1 MRPRGFSVTCSSP
14 ESLMAVPEND
24 RLLRALWRQPTDR
37 TPIWIM
43 RQAGRY
49 LPEYRKLRA
58 RAGSFLNLCRTP
70 DYACEAALQP
80 MRRYPLDAAIVFSD
94 ILTIPDAMGL
104 GLGFS
109 EGTGPYFE
117 RPVRSEADIKA
128 LGVPDPQQELRYV
141 SEAVSLLSREIGSQV
156 PVIGFAGSPWTLA
169 TYMIEGRGRSE
180 FAHVTSLLQSAP
192 EQLDHLLGILANS
205 VALYLKAQIEAGAA
219 VVMIFD
225 SWGGILE
232 GEDYVRFSLQPI
244 ERIMESLG
252 SAVPRI
258 VFARGGGERLTE
270 VSATGCEAIG
280 LDETV
285 NLHAAREEVGQVC
298 ALQGNLD
305 PAMLRADAE
314 DLRAA
319 ARALLEN
326 YGPHPGHVFN
336 LGHGITPD
344 IDPDRLA
351 CLIDEVH
358 RFSAASA

>member
-1 MRPRGFSVTCSSP
+1 
-14 ESLMAVPEND
+14 MAVPKND
-24 RLLRALWRQPTDR
+24 RFLRALRRQPTDC
-37 TPIWIM
+37 TPVWIM

-49 LPEYRKLRA
+49 LPEYRELRE

-109 EGTGPYFE
+109 EGTGPHFE
-117 RPVRSEADIKA
+117 RPVRSAADVKA
-128 LGVPDPQQELRYV
+128 LGVPDPHQELRYV
-141 SEAVSLLSREIGSQV
+141 SEAVSLLSQEIGGQV

-169 TYMIEGRGRSE
+169 TYMIEGRSRSE
-180 FAHVTSLLQSAP
+180 FARVAEWLRSEP
-192 EQLDHLLGILANS
+192 DQLDHLLSILADS
-205 VALYLKAQIEAGAA
+205 VALYLEAQIEAGAS

-232 GEDYVRFSLQPI
+232 GEDYVRFSLQPV
-244 ERIMESLG
+244 ERIMEKLG

-258 VFARGGGERLTE
+258 MFARGGGEQLVE
-270 VSATGCEAIG
+270 VSETGCEAIG

-285 NLHAAREEVGQVC
+285 NLRAAREEVGQVC

-305 PAMLRADAE
+305 PAVLREDAE
-314 DLRAA
+314 TVRAA
-319 ARALLEN
+319 TRVLLED
-326 YGPHPGHVFN
+326 YGPHSGHVFN

-344 IDPDRLA
+344 IDPDQLA

-358 RFSAASA
+358 RFSADSN

>member
-1 MRPRGFSVTCSSP
+1 MPT
-14 ESLMAVPEND
+14 PEND
-24 RLLRALWRQPTDR
+24 RFLRALRRRPTDR
-37 TPIWIM
+37 APVWIM

-49 LPEYRKLRA
+49 LPEYRELRA

-70 DYACEAALQP
+70 EYACEAALQP

-104 GLGFS
+104 GLGFADGS
-109 EGTGPYFE
+109 GPYFE
-117 RPVRSEADIKA
+117 RPIRGPADIRA
-128 LGVPDPQQELRYV
+128 LGVPDPRQELRYV
-141 SEAVSLLSREIGSQV
+141 SDAVSLLSREIGERI

-169 TYMIEGRGRSE
+169 TYMIEGRGRNGFARVTEFRKSE
-180 FAHVTSLLQSAP
+180 P
-192 EQLDHLLGILANS
+192 DQLDRLLSILTDS
-205 VALYLKAQIEAGAA
+205 VALYLEAQVEAGAD

-232 GEDYVRFSLQPI
+232 GEDYVRFSLRPVGRVL
-244 ERIMESLG
+244 EKLG
-252 SAVPRI
+252 SAVPRV
-258 VFARGGGERLTE
+258 VFARGGGGRLSE

-285 NLHAAREEVGQVC
+285 DLRAAREEVGHSC

-305 PAMLRADAE
+305 PAMLRADE
-314 DLRAA
+314 KDLRAA
-319 ARALLEN
+319 ARALLED

-344 IDPDRLA
+344 IDPERLA

-358 RFSAASA
+358 RFRTGSGQTAEG

>member
-1 MRPRGFSVTCSSP
+1 
-14 ESLMAVPEND
+14 MAVPKND
-24 RLLRALWRQPTDR
+24 RFLRALRRQPTDC
-37 TPIWIM
+37 TPVWIM

-49 LPEYRKLRA
+49 LPEYRELRE
-58 RAGSFLNLCRTP
+58 RAGSFLNLCQTP

-109 EGTGPYFE
+109 EGTGPHFE
-117 RPVRSEADIKA
+117 RPVRSAADIRA
-128 LGVPDPQQELRYV
+128 LGIPDPHQELRYV
-141 SEAVSLLSREIGSQV
+141 SEAVSLLSQEIGGQV

-180 FAHVTSLLQSAP
+180 FAHVAELLQSEP
-192 EQLDHLLGILANS
+192 DQLDYLLSILADS
-205 VALYLKAQIEAGAA
+205 VALYLEAQIDAGAS

-232 GEDYVRFSLQPI
+232 GEDYVRFSLQPV
-244 ERIMESLG
+244 ERIMEKLG
-252 SAVPRI
+252 PVVPRI
-258 VFARGGGERLTE
+258 MFARGGGGQLTE
-270 VSATGCEAIG
+270 VSKVGCEAIG

-285 NLHAAREEVGQVC
+285 NLRAAREEVGQVC

-305 PAMLRADAE
+305 PAMLRENAE

-319 ARALLEN
+319 ARALLED
-326 YGPHPGHVFN
+326 YGPYPGHVFN

-344 IDPDRLA
+344 IDPDQLA

-358 RFSAASA
+358 CSSAVSG

>member
-1 MRPRGFSVTCSSP
+1 
-14 ESLMAVPEND
+14 MAVPEND
-24 RLLRALWRQPTDR
+24 RLLRALRRQPTDR
-37 TPIWIM
+37 TPVWIM

-49 LPEYRKLRA
+49 LPEYRELRE
-58 RAGSFLNLCRTP
+58 RAGSFLDLCRTP

-109 EGTGPYFE
+109 EGAGPHFE
-117 RPVRSEADIKA
+117 RPVRSAAEIRA
-128 LGVPDPQQELRYV
+128 LGVPDPHQELRYV
-141 SEAVSLLSREIGSQV
+141 GEAVSLLSREIGGRV

-180 FAHVTSLLQSAP
+180 FAHVAELLRSEP
-192 EQLDHLLGILANS
+192 DQLDHLLSILVDS
-205 VALYLKAQIEAGAA
+205 VALYLKAQIEAGAG

-225 SWGGILE
+225 SWGGILQ
-232 GEDYVRFSLQPI
+232 GADYVRFSLRPVA
-244 ERIMESLG
+244 RIMERLG
-252 SAVPRI
+252 PVVPRI
-258 VFARGGGERLTE
+258 VFARGGGGQLTE
-270 VSATGCEAIG
+270 VSETGCEAIG

-285 NLHAAREEVGQVC
+285 SLRAAREEVGGTC

-305 PAMLRADAE
+305 PALLRADAE
-314 DLRAA
+314 ELRAA
-319 ARALLEN
+319 ARGLLED
-326 YGPHPGHVFN
+326 YGPHPGHIFN

-344 IDPDRLA
+344 IDPDQLA

-358 RFSAASA
+358 RASAPAGEGTA

>member
-1 MRPRGFSVTCSSP
+1 
-14 ESLMAVPEND
+14 MAIPEND
-24 RLLRALWRQPTDR
+24 RFLRALRRQPTDC

-49 LPEYRKLRA
+49 LPEYRELRE
-58 RAGSFLNLCRTP
+58 RAGSFLNLCQTP

-109 EGTGPYFE
+109 EGAGPYLE
-117 RPVRSEADIKA
+117 RPVRSAGDIKA
-128 LGVPDPQQELRYV
+128 LGVPDPHQELRYV
-141 SEAVSLLSREIGSQV
+141 SEAVSLLSREIGRQV

-180 FAHVTSLLQSAP
+180 FMYVAELLKSEP
-192 EQLDHLLGILANS
+192 EQLDGLLSTLADS
-205 VALYLKAQIEAGAA
+205 VALYLAAQIEAGAN

-225 SWGGILE
+225 SWGGILD

-244 ERIMESLG
+244 ERVMEKLG
-252 SAVPRI
+252 PAVPRI
-258 VFARGGGERLTE
+258 VFARGGGNRLTE
-270 VSATGCEAIG
+270 VSTTGCEAIG

-285 NLHAAREEVGQVC
+285 NLRIAREEVGQTC
-298 ALQGNLD
+298 ALQGNLN

-319 ARALLEN
+319 ARALLED
-326 YGPHPGHVFN
+326 YGPYPGHIFN

-344 IDPDRLA
+344 IDPKQLA
-351 CLIDEVH
+351 CLVDEVH
-358 RFSAASA
+358 RSSTASN

>member
-1 MRPRGFSVTCSSP
+1 
-14 ESLMAVPEND
+14 MATPEND
-24 RLLRALWRQPTDR
+24 RLLRALRRQPTDC
-37 TPIWIM
+37 TPVWIM

-49 LPEYRKLRA
+49 LPEYRKLREQ
-58 RAGSFLNLCRTP
+58 AGSFLNLCKTP
-70 DYACEAALQP
+70 EYACEAALQP

-109 EGTGPYFE
+109 EGTGPYLE
-117 RPVRSEADIKA
+117 CPVRSAADITA
-128 LGVPDPQQELRYV
+128 LGVPDPHQELRYV
-141 SEAVSLLSREIGSQV
+141 SETVSLLSREIGGQV

-180 FAHVTSLLQSAP
+180 FAHVAELLKSEP
-192 EQLDHLLGILANS
+192 NQLDRLLSILAES
-205 VALYLKAQIEAGAA
+205 VALYLEAQIEAGAH

-225 SWGGILE
+225 SWGGILD

-244 ERIMESLG
+244 ERILEKLG
-252 SAVPRI
+252 PVVPRI
-258 VFARGGGERLTE
+258 LFARGGGGRLTE
-270 VSATGCEAIG
+270 ISVTGCEAIG

-285 NLHAAREEVGQVC
+285 NLRAAREEVGQTC

-305 PAMLRADAE
+305 PVLLRADAE
-314 DLRAA
+314 DLRTA
-319 ARALLEN
+319 ARALLED

-358 RFSAASA
+358 RFSAVSR

>member
-1 MRPRGFSVTCSSP
+1 
-14 ESLMAVPEND
+14 MAVPEND
-24 RLLRALWRQPTDR
+24 RFLRALRRQPTDC
-37 TPIWIM
+37 TPVWIM

-49 LPEYRKLRA
+49 LPEYRKLREQ
-58 RAGSFLNLCRTP
+58 AGSFLNLCRTP
-70 DYACEAALQP
+70 EYACEAALQP

-109 EGTGPYFE
+109 EGTGPYLG
-117 RPVRSEADIKA
+117 RPVRRAADIKA
-128 LGVPDPQQELRYV
+128 LGIPDPHQELRYV
-141 SEAVSLLSREIGSQV
+141 SEAVSLLSQEIGDQV

-169 TYMIEGRGRSE
+169 TYMIEGRSRSE
-180 FAHVTSLLQSAP
+180 FAHVAEMLQSEPA
-192 EQLDHLLGILANS
+192 QLDGLLSILADS
-205 VALYLKAQIEAGAA
+205 VAVYLQAQIEAGAT

-232 GEDYVRFSLQPI
+232 GEDYVRFSLQPV
-244 ERIMESLG
+244 ERIMDRLG
-252 SAVPRI
+252 AMVPRI
-258 VFARGGGERLTE
+258 VFARGGGGRLTE
-270 VSATGCEAIG
+270 VSETGCEAIG

-285 NLHAAREEVGQVC
+285 NLRAAREEVGQTC

-319 ARALLEN
+319 ARALLED
-326 YGPHPGHVFN
+326 YGPHPGHIFN

-344 IDPDRLA
+344 INPDRLA
-351 CLIDEVH
+351 SLIDEIH
-358 RFSAASA
+358 RYSALPA

>member
-1 MRPRGFSVTCSSP
+1 
-14 ESLMAVPEND
+14 MAVPEND
-24 RLLRALWRQPTDR
+24 RFLRALRRQPTDR
-37 TPIWIM
+37 TPVWIM

-49 LPEYRKLRA
+49 LPEYRELRE

-70 DYACEAALQP
+70 EYACEAALQP

-109 EGTGPYFE
+109 EGAGPYLE
-117 RPVRSEADIKA
+117 RPVRSAADIKA
-128 LGVPDPQQELRYV
+128 LGVPDPHQELRYV
-141 SEAVSLLSREIGSQV
+141 SEAVSLLFREIGDRV

-169 TYMIEGRGRSE
+169 TYMIEGRSRSDFRHVVELLRSE
-180 FAHVTSLLQSAP
+180 PERLDELLA
-192 EQLDHLLGILANS
+192 ILADS
-205 VALYLKAQIEAGAA
+205 VALYLEAQIHAGAA

-225 SWGGILE
+225 SWGGILD
-232 GEDYVRFSLQPI
+232 GEDYVRFSLRPV
-244 ERIMESLG
+244 ERILEKLG
-252 SAVPRI
+252 PVVPRI
-258 VFARGGGERLTE
+258 LFARGGGGRLTE
-270 VSATGCEAIG
+270 ISETGCEAIG

-285 NLHAAREEVGQVC
+285 SLRAAREEVGQTC

-305 PAMLRADAE
+305 PAVLRADAE

-319 ARALLEN
+319 ARALLED
-326 YGPHPGHVFN
+326 YGPYPGHIFN

-358 RFSAASA
+358 RFRAVSA

>member
-1 MRPRGFSVTCSSP
+1 
-14 ESLMAVPEND
+14 MAVPEND
-24 RLLRALWRQPTDR
+24 RFLRALRREPTDC

-49 LPEYRKLRA
+49 LPEYRKLREQ
-58 RAGSFLNLCRTP
+58 AGSFLNLCQTP

-104 GLGFS
+104 GLRFS
-109 EGTGPYFE
+109 EGTGPHFE
-117 RPVRSEADIKA
+117 RPVRSAADIKA
-128 LGVPDPQQELRYV
+128 LGVPDPNQELRYV
-141 SEAVSLLSREIGSQV
+141 SEAVSLLSREIGAQV

-169 TYMIEGRGRSE
+169 TYMIEGKSRSE
-180 FAHVTSLLQSAP
+180 FTHVAGLLKSQPDQLDSLLS
-192 EQLDHLLGILANS
+192 ILADS
-205 VALYLKAQIEAGAA
+205 VALYLQAQIDAGAT

-225 SWGGILE
+225 SWGGILD
-232 GEDYVRFSLQPI
+232 GEDYVRFSLQPVR
-244 ERIMESLG
+244 RIAEALG
-252 SAVPRI
+252 PVVPRI
-258 VFARGGGERLTE
+258 LFARGGGGRLTE

-285 NLHAAREEVGQVC
+285 NLGAAREEVGQTC

-319 ARALLEN
+319 ARALLED
-326 YGPHPGHVFN
+326 YGPHPGHIFN

-344 IDPDRLA
+344 IDPEQLA

-358 RFSAASA
+358 RSSAVSA

>member
-1 MRPRGFSVTCSSP
+1 
-14 ESLMAVPEND
+14 MAVPKND
-24 RLLRALWRQPTDR
+24 RFLRALRRQPTDR
-37 TPIWIM
+37 TPVWIM

-49 LPEYRKLRA
+49 LPEYRALRE

-109 EGTGPYFE
+109 EGTGPHFE
-117 RPVRSEADIKA
+117 RPVRSAADIRA
-128 LGVPDPQQELRYV
+128 LGVPDPHRELRYV
-141 SEAVSLLSREIGSQV
+141 SEAVSLLSREIGEQV

-180 FAHVTSLLQSAP
+180 FAHVAELLQSEP
-192 EQLDHLLGILANS
+192 DQLDHLLAILAES
-205 VALYLKAQIEAGAA
+205 VALYLEAQIEAGAS

-232 GEDYVRFSLQPI
+232 GEDYVRFSLQPV
-244 ERIMESLG
+244 ERIMERLG
-252 SAVPRI
+252 PVAPRI
-258 VFARGGGERLTE
+258 MFARGGGGQLTE
-270 VSATGCEAIG
+270 VGKTGCEAIG

-285 NLHAAREEVGQVC
+285 SLRAAREEVGRVC

-305 PAMLRADAE
+305 PAMLREDAE

-319 ARALLEN
+319 ARALLED
-326 YGPHPGHVFN
+326 YGPYPGHVFN

-358 RFSAASA
+358 QFRAASS

>member
-1 MRPRGFSVTCSSP
+1 
-14 ESLMAVPEND
+14 MAAPEND
-24 RLLRALWRQPTDR
+24 RFLRALRRQPTDR
-37 TPIWIM
+37 TPVWIM

-49 LPEYRKLRA
+49 LPEYRALRK
-58 RAGSFLNLCRTP
+58 RAGSFLKLCQTP

-109 EGTGPYFE
+109 EGSGPYFE
-117 RPVRSEADIKA
+117 RPIRRAADIKA
-128 LGVPDPQQELRYV
+128 LGIPDPHQELRYV
-141 SEAVSLLSREIGSQV
+141 SETVSLLSREIGAQV

-180 FAHVTSLLQSAP
+180 FAQVAEWLRSEPDSL
-192 EQLDHLLGILANS
+192 DRLLAILADS
-205 VALYLKAQIEAGAA
+205 VALYLEAQIEAGAS

-232 GEDYVRFSLQPI
+232 GGDYVRFSLKPI
-244 ERIMESLG
+244 TRILENLG
-252 SAVPRI
+252 PAVPRI
-258 VFARGGGERLTE
+258 VFARGGGGRLTE
-270 VSATGCEAIG
+270 VSETGCEAIG
-280 LDETV
+280 LDQTV
-285 NLHAAREEVGQVC
+285 DLRAAREEVGQAC

-305 PAMLRADAE
+305 PALLREDAQT
-314 DLRAA
+314 LCAA
-319 ARALLEN
+319 ARALLEA

-351 CLIDEVH
+351 CLVDEVH
-358 RFSAASA
+358 RFSAVG

>member
-1 MRPRGFSVTCSSP
+1 
-14 ESLMAVPEND
+14 MAVPAND
-24 RLLRALWRQPTDR
+24 RFLRALRRQPTDR
-37 TPIWIM
+37 TPVWIM

-49 LPEYRKLRA
+49 LPEYRKLRQ

-104 GLGFS
+104 GLGFLD
-109 EGTGPYFE
+109 GTGPYLE
-117 RPVRSEADIKA
+117 RPVRSAADIKA
-128 LGVPDPQQELRYV
+128 LGVPDPHKELRYV
-141 SEAVSLLSREIGSQV
+141 SEAVSLLSREIGAQV

-180 FAHVTSLLQSAP
+180 FARVDELLKSEP
-192 EQLDHLLGILANS
+192 GQLDGLLSILADS
-205 VALYLKAQIEAGAA
+205 VALYLEAQIEAGAD

-225 SWGGILE
+225 SWGGILD
-232 GEDYVRFSLQPI
+232 GDDYVRFSLQPTERII
-244 ERIMESLG
+244 ERLG
-252 SAVPRI
+252 PVVPRI
-258 VFARGGGERLTE
+258 LFARGGGGRLTE
-270 VSATGCEAIG
+270 VGATGCEAIG

-285 NLHAAREEVGQVC
+285 SLRAAREEVGHAC

-305 PAMLRADAE
+305 PAMLRMDAE

-319 ARALLEN
+319 ARALLED

-344 IDPDRLA
+344 IDPERLA

>member
-1 MRPRGFSVTCSSP
+1 MV
-14 ESLMAVPEND
+14 VPEND
-24 RLLRALWRQPTDR
+24 RFLRALRRQPTDC
-37 TPIWIM
+37 TPVWIM

-49 LPEYRKLRA
+49 LPEYRELRQ

-70 DYACEAALQP
+70 EYACEAALQP
-80 MRRYPLDAAIVFSD
+80 LRRYPLDAAIVFSD

-104 GLGFS
+104 GLGFT
-109 EGTGPYFE
+109 EGSGPYLE
-117 RPVRSEADIKA
+117 RPVRSAADIKA
-128 LGVPDPQQELRYV
+128 LGVPDPHQELRYV
-141 SEAVSLLSREIGSQV
+141 SEAVSLLSREIGEQI

-180 FAHVTSLLQSAP
+180 FAHVAKLLESEP
-192 EQLDHLLGILANS
+192 DQLDRLLAILADS
-205 VALYLKAQIEAGAA
+205 VALYLAAQIEAGAS

-225 SWGGILE
+225 SWGGILD

-244 ERIMESLG
+244 ERIMEKLG
-252 SAVPRI
+252 PTVPRI
-258 VFARGGGERLTE
+258 MFARGGGNRLTE
-270 VSATGCEAIG
+270 VSKTGCEAIG

-285 NLHAAREEVGQVC
+285 NLRAAREEIGQTC

-305 PAMLRADAE
+305 PALLRAEVE
-314 DLRAA
+314 DLRKA
-319 ARALLEN
+319 ARGLLED

-351 CLIDEVH
+351 CLINEVH
-358 RFSAASA
+358 RASASANGGAA

>member
-1 MRPRGFSVTCSSP
+1 
-14 ESLMAVPEND
+14 MAVPKND
-24 RLLRALWRQPTDR
+24 RFLRALRRQPTDC

-49 LPEYRKLRA
+49 LPEYRKLREQ
-58 RAGSFLNLCRTP
+58 AGSFLNLCQTP
-70 DYACEAALQP
+70 EYACEAALQP

-109 EGTGPYFE
+109 EGAGPYLE
-117 RPVRSEADIKA
+117 RPVRSAGDIKA
-128 LGVPDPQQELRYV
+128 LGVPDPHQELRYV
-141 SEAVSLLSREIGSQV
+141 SEAVSLLSREIGGQV

-180 FAHVTSLLQSAP
+180 FTHVTELLKSEPDQLDSLLS
-192 EQLDHLLGILANS
+192 ILSDS
-205 VALYLKAQIEAGAA
+205 VALYLEAQIEAGAD

-225 SWGGILE
+225 SWGGILD
-232 GEDYVRFSLQPI
+232 GEDYVRFSLQPA
-244 ERIMESLG
+244 ERIMERLG
-252 SAVPRI
+252 PDVPRI
-258 VFARGGGERLTE
+258 IFARGGGSRLSE

-285 NLHAAREEVGQVC
+285 DLRTAREEVGQAC

-319 ARALLEN
+319 ARALLED
-326 YGPHPGHVFN
+326 YGPYPGHIFN

-344 IDPDRLA
+344 IDPEQLT

-358 RFSAASA
+358 SFSAASN